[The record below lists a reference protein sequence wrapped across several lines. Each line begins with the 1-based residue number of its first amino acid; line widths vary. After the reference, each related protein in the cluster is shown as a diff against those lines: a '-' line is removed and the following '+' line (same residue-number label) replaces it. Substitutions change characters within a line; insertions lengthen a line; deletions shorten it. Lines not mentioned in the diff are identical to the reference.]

1 MNPNHYHGILVALD
15 QALLVFKK
23 AEHELSAEDRQLLLQ
38 LEIIRSY
45 VLKAESGHP
54 FALAP
59 LTAALRAAQSSRPQP
74 QPLASSDEGDG
85 AAPEKPARVRVV
97 VADDH
102 DSVRAIL
109 RALFAAEGDIDVIAE
124 ASNGREAVE
133 IVAAARPDL
142 VMMDLNMPLLDGISA
157 TRESLRASPESKVLV
172 FSANRDPA
180 MVQRAAEAGAV
191 GYLYKPATR
200 QMLLSAVRE
209 VLAGRTCFP
218 ESVVAVAARR

>member
-1 MNPNHYHGILVALD
+1 MNPNHYHSILIALD
-15 QALLVFKK
+15 QALAVFKK
-23 AEHELSAEDRQLLLQ
+23 AEQELTVEDRQLLLQ

-59 LTAALRAAQSSRPQP
+59 LTAALRAAQ
-74 QPLASSDEGDG
+74 G
-85 AAPEKPARVRVV
+85 AARREGVENQGAAEREVAPVRPARIRVV

-102 DSVRAIL
+102 DSVRSIL
-109 RALFAAEGDIDVIAE
+109 RALFSAEGDIDVIAE

-157 TRESLRASPESKVLV
+157 TRESLRASPESKILV

-180 MVQRAAEAGAV
+180 MVHRAAEAGAV
-191 GYLYKPATR
+191 GYLFKPATR
-200 QMLLSAVRE
+200 QVLLTAVRE
-209 VLAGRTCFP
+209 VLAGRTTFP
-218 ESVVAVAARR
+218 DVGVVVSLRR